1 LALYLHQPYE
11 FFLDRHSGEMSTR
24 ILSESAQVIN
34 GYLSPVAE
42 LIASTLTITALLALL
57 IWVNPTVA
65 FSVFIAFGGTYA
77 AVYLLVRKQ
86 LAYLGPIRA
95 AANKERFMASRE
107 VLGGIKEVKL
117 HGRELFYLSR
127 FSTASD
133 RMVRTSIVASLI
145 GALPSHMIQS
155 IALGGMVVLCLVLLD
170 PAQMET
176 GTVMRDLLPTIGVIA
191 FSAQRMMP
199 EFGKIYRSL
208 ASMKFGTAVVEM
220 VYDDFQKDRSVRLAP
235 GSVSQPRIGLTGKL
249 DLEQISYKYPNASEP
264 NLDNVSLTIR
274 AGERIGIV
282 GSTGA
287 GKTTLAD
294 VVLGL
299 LHPTDGRMLADGTEI
314 NEGNLRAWQAS
325 VAYVPQDIFLMDTSV
340 SENIA
345 FGVPPDQINRVRVE
359 TVARIAQLDGF
370 VRDDLPDGYETK
382 VGEKGVRLSGG
393 QRQRIGIARA
403 LYHNADLIVF
413 DEATSALDNLT
424 EREVMTAIDA
434 LPGDKTVVMI
444 AHRLSTVKGCDRII
458 VMDKGR
464 IVGIGP
470 WSDLI
475 EHNAA
480 FRKIAEAA

>member
-1 LALYLHQPYE
+1 
-11 FFLDRHSGEMSTR
+11 
-24 ILSESAQVIN
+24 
-34 GYLSPVAE
+34 
-42 LIASTLTITALLALL
+42 
-57 IWVNPTVA
+57 
-65 FSVFIAFGGTYA
+65 
-77 AVYLLVRKQ
+77 
-86 LAYLGPIRA
+86 
-95 AANKERFMASRE
+95 
-107 VLGGIKEVKL
+107 
-117 HGRELFYLSR
+117 
-127 FSTASD
+127 
-133 RMVRTSIVASLI
+133 
-145 GALPSHMIQS
+145 
-155 IALGGMVVLCLVLLD
+155 
-170 PAQMET
+170 
-176 GTVMRDLLPTIGVIA
+176 
-191 FSAQRMMP
+191 
-199 EFGKIYRSL
+199 
-208 ASMKFGTAVVEM
+208 MKFGTAAVEM
-220 VYDDFQKDRSVRLAP
+220 IYDDFQKDRSSRLAP
-235 GSVSQPRIGLTGKL
+235 GSASQPRIGLTGQL
-249 DLEQISYKYPNASEP
+249 DLEQISYKYPNASES
-264 NLDNVSLTIR
+264 NLGNVSLTIR

-299 LHPTDGRMLADGTEI
+299 LVPSEGRMLADGMEI
-314 NEGNLRAWQAS
+314 NVDTLRAWQAS

-345 FGVPPDQINRVRVE
+345 FGVPRDQIDQDRVE
-359 TVARIAQLDGF
+359 AVARIAQLDGF
-370 VRDDLPDGYETK
+370 VRQDLPDGYETT
-382 VGEKGVRLSGG
+382 VGEQGVRLSGG

-444 AHRLSTVKGCDRII
+444 AHRLSTVKGCDKII